1 MYFSPVKKRVPFIVF
16 TLISITIQFLVLIK
30 TTEGILL
37 IVPLIIGIVMLF
49 SWWKIIYTTFEPIT
63 VEEKISLINKIS
75 LRAVMMIILSICL
88 FPIEMLLR

>member
-16 TLISITIQFLVLIK
+16 TLISITIQLLVLIK
-30 TTEGILL
+30 TTEGILF
-37 IVPLIIGIVMLF
+37 IVPIIIGIVMLF
-49 SWWKIIYTTFEPIT
+49 SWWKIIYTMFEPIT

-75 LRAVMMIILSICL
+75 LRAVMVVIISICL

>member
-16 TLISITIQFLVLIK
+16 TLISITIQLLVLIK
-30 TTEGILL
+30 TTEGILF
-37 IVPLIIGIVMLF
+37 IVPIIIGIVMLF
-49 SWWKIIYTTFEPIT
+49 SWWKIIYTMFEPIT

>member
-1 MYFSPVKKRVPFIVF
+1 MYFSTVKKRVPFIVF
-16 TLISITIQFLVLIK
+16 TLISISIQLLVLIK
-30 TTEGILL
+30 VTEGILF
-37 IVPLIIGIVMLF
+37 IVPIIIGVVMLF
-49 SWWKIIYTTFEPIT
+49 SWWKIIYFMFEPIT